1 MGMDIWLNLVKN
13 GKYVKQNIFDG
24 RDSDWFANLRRE
36 GCDEEYEYLNIRYG
50 YSDQAPAEYKEE
62 YNKEND
68 YFDFYYVSVK
78 DFKEWF
84 EKYRPDKK
92 AGWATTYEKW
102 RIENK
107 GLMPEVL
114 PIWLPEDTNVADM
127 HFVEYENKYDC
138 SKWLYNYLVDND
150 IEEDVDIAYCFD
162 W

>member
-24 RDSDWFANLRRE
+24 RDSDWFANLRKE
-36 GCDEEYEYLNIRYG
+36 GDDEEYEYLNTGYG
-50 YSDQAPAEYKEE
+50 YSDQAPAEYKEK

-107 GLMPEVL
+107 GLIPEVL
-114 PIWLPEDTNVADM
+114 PIYIPEDANMADM
-127 HFVEYENKYDC
+127 HFIEYENKYDC

-150 IEEDVDIAYCFD
+150 IEDDVDIAYCFD